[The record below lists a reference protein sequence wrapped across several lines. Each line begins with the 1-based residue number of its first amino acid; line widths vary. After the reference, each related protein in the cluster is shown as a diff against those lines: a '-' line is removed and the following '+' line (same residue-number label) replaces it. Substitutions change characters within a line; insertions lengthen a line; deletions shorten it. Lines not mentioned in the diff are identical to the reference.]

1 MELIAK
7 FFGFT
12 SPSIQVNIAAL
23 DTIKENDKLEAQR
36 AEVKARMANFGRKSL
51 LEGGVFSQHN
61 RVLQP
66 HNK

>member
-12 SPSIQVNIAAL
+12 PSMSVNIAAL
-23 DTIKENDKLEAQR
+23 DTLKENEKLEAQR
-36 AEVKARMANFGRKSL
+36 AEVKARMAQFGRKSL